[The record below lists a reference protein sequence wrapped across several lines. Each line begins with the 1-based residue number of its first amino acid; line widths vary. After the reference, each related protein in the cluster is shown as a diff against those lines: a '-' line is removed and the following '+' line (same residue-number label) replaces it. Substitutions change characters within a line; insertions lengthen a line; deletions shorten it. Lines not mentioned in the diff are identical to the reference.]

1 MADSEVWSEVS
12 CLYMADTCG
21 ENLKTYPRSG
31 CFRRRRA
38 IYKRDVS
45 VRKAKSAIHNAD
57 RPVEMGILRE
67 VISREYTLRPTAEE
81 WRVAWQLIR
90 VLAAARGTS
99 RMVPR
104 WVVLRLVPE
113 PFVPHRRPCRMDAVE
128 RWLAQ
133 PPWRRCCRQIRL
145 RKYLQARKGRC
156 VEGGRTMELP
166 VSPDGNTMRWVGC
179 PAP

>member
-1 MADSEVWSEVS
+1 MKRLIYCKTNQQLIIEPRSSLHALFCYGACLACILPIFRLYMADSEVWSEVS

-21 ENLKTYPRSG
+21 ENLKTYPRTA

-67 VISREYTLRPTAEE
+67 VISHDCTLRPTAEG
-81 WRVAWQLIR
+81 WCVAWQLIR

-99 RMVPR
+99 RMVP
-104 WVVLRLVPE
+104 
-113 PFVPHRRPCRMDAVE
+113 
-128 RWLAQ
+128 
-133 PPWRRCCRQIRL
+133 
-145 RKYLQARKGRC
+145 
-156 VEGGRTMELP
+156 
-166 VSPDGNTMRWVGC
+166 
-179 PAP
+179 